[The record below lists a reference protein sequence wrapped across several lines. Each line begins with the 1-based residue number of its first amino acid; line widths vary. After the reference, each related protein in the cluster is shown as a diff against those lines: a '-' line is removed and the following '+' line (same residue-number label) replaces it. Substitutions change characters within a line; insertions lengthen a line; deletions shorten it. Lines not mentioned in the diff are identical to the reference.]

1 MCGDKGLPYSQQI
14 SSELGSVIFQG
25 EPCVHV
31 FWCCFKRAVTSVCV
45 DVCVS
50 RCVDVCLSFVDVC
63 ELLCRCVC

>member
-1 MCGDKGLPYSQQI
+1 MYVL
-14 SSELGSVIFQG
+14 VV
-25 EPCVHV
+25 CVS
-31 FWCCFKRAVTSVCV
+31 RCV